1 MYLLDM
7 TGPEFKSASPQ
18 PEPICVAATTEH
30 HSPSTNQPSTVVY
43 FLSDNMAIFQYTA
56 KGVDWNNLIFLSSS
70 HTRVRKWDPR

>member
-18 PEPICVAATTEH
+18 PEPIRVAATTEH

-56 KGVDWNNLIFLSSS
+56 KGVDWNNLIFFFEF
-70 HTRVRKWDPR
+70 

>member
-1 MYLLDM
+1 M
-7 TGPEFKSASPQ
+7 TGSEFKSASPQ
-18 PEPICVAATTEH
+18 PEPIRVAATTEY
-30 HSPSTNQPSTVVY
+30 HSPSTKQPSTVVY